1 MDIHTVVDGST
12 RLMSMKGCKK
22 SNSKLF
28 DLGWDESS
36 SMMIFFFIAKFSIES
51 SLLLL
56 LYLGLFWHS
65 PDPSR
70 SHALL
75 TQICD
80 GSSTTCLLSF
90 PVLDAPQPFSSPPSV
105 SDALSWLTGCGWRF
119 YVAKKLLENRE
130 QPSSNHVRTRHAPNL
145 LICSWNFFFLGSEE
159 SIHPSTHP
167 DSKVVK

>member
-56 LYLGLFWHS
+56 LYLGLF
-65 PDPSR
+65 
-70 SHALL
+70 
-75 TQICD
+75 
-80 GSSTTCLLSF
+80 
-90 PVLDAPQPFSSPPSV
+90 
-105 SDALSWLTGCGWRF
+105 
-119 YVAKKLLENRE
+119 
-130 QPSSNHVRTRHAPNL
+130 
-145 LICSWNFFFLGSEE
+145 
-159 SIHPSTHP
+159 
-167 DSKVVK
+167 